1 MATLFIADLHLCA
14 EEPAIIAGFLRFLA
28 GEARKADALYI
39 LGDLFEAWIGDDD
52 PNPLHRQMAAAIK
65 AVSDSGV
72 PCYFIHGNRDF
83 LLGKRFA
90 RESGMTLLPE
100 EKVLELYG
108 RRVLIMHGD
117 TLCTDDA
124 GYQAFRAKV
133 HKPWLQTLFL
143 ALPLFVRKRIA
154 ARMRANSKEANS
166 SKSLAIMDVNQNAVV
181 SAMEKHQVQW
191 LIHGHTHRPAVHE
204 LIANQQ
210 PAFRVVLGAWHTEG
224 HSHATVFLALFPCYS
239 LCPLKPRVVHHRSF
253 KTHVFPQ

>member
-1 MATLFIADLHLCA
+1 MATLFIADLHLCT
-14 EEPAIIAGFLRFLA
+14 EEPAITAGFLRFLA
-28 GEARKADALYI
+28 GEAQTADALYI

-52 PNPLHRQMAAAIK
+52 PNPLHHEIATAIK
-65 AVSDSGV
+65 TLADAGI

-100 EKVLELYG
+100 EKVLDLYG
-108 RRVLIMHGD
+108 RKVLIMHGD

-133 HKPWLQTLFL
+133 HQPWLQTLFL
-143 ALPLFVRKRIA
+143 ALPLCIRQRIA
-154 ARMRANSKEANS
+154 AKMRANSKAANS
-166 SKSLAIMDVNQNAVV
+166 SKSLEIMDVNQNAVV
-181 SAMEKHQVQW
+181 SAMEKNQVQW

-204 LIANQQ
+204 LTASHQ

-224 HSHATVFLALFPCYS
+224 SMVKVTADDVKLIAFP
-239 LCPLKPRVVHHRSF
+239 F
-253 KTHVFPQ
+253 